1 MMDSDLLDEYCRRQ
15 FGHTDW
21 EVRYHLGNAH
31 ITMYA
36 KPRPEYLELQE
47 EFYPKEDEDA
57 N

>member
-21 EVRYHLGNAH
+21 EVFYEDGNAH
-31 ITMYA
+31 ITMYD
-36 KPRPEYLELQE
+36 KPRPDYVSENEEDKDEL
-47 EFYPKEDEDA
+47 